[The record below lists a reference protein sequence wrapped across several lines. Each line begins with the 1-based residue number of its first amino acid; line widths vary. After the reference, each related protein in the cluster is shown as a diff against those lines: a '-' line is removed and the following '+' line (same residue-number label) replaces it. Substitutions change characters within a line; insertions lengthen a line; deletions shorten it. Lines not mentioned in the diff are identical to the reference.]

1 MKLSIITI
9 NYNNKNGLRK
19 TMESVSSQ
27 SFSDFEFV
35 VVDGGSSDGSADLLN
50 EFGAMISYG
59 ISEPDHGVYQAMN
72 KGIRH
77 ANGDYL
83 LFLNSGD
90 WLFDD
95 TVIEEFLNCGFNED
109 IVDGNVCIL
118 YGNRQMV
125 DKSPETEEA
134 TFDFFFRSSLWHQAA
149 FIRKDAFEKFG
160 FYDESFRIVGD
171 WDFFMRAICFQGA
184 TYIHWDRTVSYYP
197 FDGISSI
204 KENELLKYSERERG
218 LLKYIP
224 KTVVDSYSALG
235 KENEAVR
242 AELDEYHRLKQGK
255 FGFMIRFMLY
265 LKKRKKQ
272 SRSI

>member
-9 NYNNKNGLRK
+9 NYNNKDGLRK
-19 TMESVSSQ
+19 TMESVSFQ

-72 KGIRH
+72 KGIRYAH
-77 ANGDYL
+77 GDYL

-95 TVIEEFLNCGFNED
+95 MVIEEFLNRGFTED

-125 DKSPETEEA
+125 DESPLTGKA
-134 TFDFFFRSSLWHQAA
+134 DFDFFFHYSLWHQAA
-149 FIRKDAFEKFG
+149 FIRKDAFEKYG
-160 FYDESFRIVGD
+160 YYDESFRIVGD
-171 WDFFMRAICFQGA
+171 WDFFMRAICFRGA
-184 TYIHWDRTVSYYP
+184 TYAHWDRTVSYYP

-204 KENELLKYSERERG
+204 KENESLKNSERERG
-218 LLKYIP
+218 LLKYLP
-224 KTVVDSYSALG
+224 KTVVDSYATLG
-235 KENEAVR
+235 KEKEAVK
-242 AELDEYHRLKQGK
+242 AELDEYHRLKQGRW
-255 FGFMIRFMLY
+255 GFLIRFMLN

-272 SRSI
+272 LRSS